1 VRRANAS
8 TEGAMGELEI
18 RELTEEDLDALLA
31 LYRQLHAQDE
41 PLPARPEV
49 EALWTRL
56 CASPDHLYRG
66 GFGSGELLA
75 SCCAAIVPN
84 LTRGAR
90 PFAVIENVVT
100 HSDHRG
106 RGFGSAVL
114 QSLLSSCW
122 ARSCYKVMLLSGA
135 QRDAAHRF
143 YEANGFDRH
152 AKQGFVLRK

>member
-1 VRRANAS
+1 
-8 TEGAMGELEI
+8 MGELEI
-18 RELTEEDLDALLA
+18 RELSEADLDALLS
-31 LYRQLHAQDE
+31 LYRHLHAEDD
-41 PLPARPEV
+41 PLPPRPEV
-49 EALWTRL
+49 EALWARL

-66 GFGSGELLA
+66 GFGGGELLA

-90 PFAVIENVVT
+90 PYAVIENVVT
-100 HSDHRG
+100 HPDHRG
-106 RGFGSAVL
+106 RGHGSAVL

-122 ARSCYKVMLLSGA
+122 GRSCYKVMLLSAA